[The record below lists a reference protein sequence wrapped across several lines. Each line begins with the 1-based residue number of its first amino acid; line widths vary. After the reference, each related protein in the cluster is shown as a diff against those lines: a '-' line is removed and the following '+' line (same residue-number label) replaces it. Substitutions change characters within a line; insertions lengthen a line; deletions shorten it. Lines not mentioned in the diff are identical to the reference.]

1 MFCKQCGK
9 EHNGSYGSGTF
20 CSQFCA
26 RQYSALV
33 NKEVKN
39 KKISESLKGRKHIK
53 TDEEKLKCEEYEQ
66 NPNYCSICGKFL
78 EFNKRFNKTCG
89 SKECAYHNCGGV
101 RKNSGN
107 SLGGWYKGIFCHSTY
122 ELVFVIYCLDHNINI
137 KPCKTTFKYFGTDN
151 KEHTYYPDFIINN
164 EIIEIKGYFRDSV
177 KLKEEA
183 VLKTGSSYKILYKED
198 LTECFNYVYN
208 KYTHNLKTLY
218 EDYKPKYKYV
228 CSHCGKEFYT
238 DNKRTTEKVYCC
250 RKCSLSGNRSTNSNS
265 NNKISE
271 GLKHYW
277 SEHKT
282 DRKHYKRKYKQQWIT
297 NGIIKTRIPLGN
309 EIPDGF
315 HRGRK

>member
-1 MFCKQCGK
+1 MICKQCGK
-9 EHNGSYGSGTF
+9 EHDSSYGSGTF
-20 CSQFCA
+20 YSKFCA

-39 KKISESLKGRKHIK
+39 KKISESLKGRKRIK
-53 TDEEKLKCEEYEQ
+53 TEEEIIKEYEQ
-66 NPNYCSICGKFL
+66 NPKYCKVCGKIL

-89 SKECAYHNCGGV
+89 SKECAYHNQGGF

-107 SLGGWYKGIFCHSTY
+107 SVGGWYKGIFCHSTY
-122 ELVFVIYCLDHNINI
+122 ELVFVIYCLDHKIDV

-151 KEHTYYPDFIINN
+151 KEHTYYPDFIVDN
-164 EIIEIKGYFRDSV
+164 EIIEIKGYFSDSV

-183 VLKTGSSYKILYKED
+183 VLKTGKSYKILYKED
-198 LTECFNYVYN
+198 LTECFNYVYD

-238 DNKRTTEKVYCC
+238 DVERTTEKVYCC
-250 RKCSLSGNRSTNSNS
+250 RKCSSFGNHTA
-265 NNKISE
+265 NNDKISE
-271 GLKHYW
+271 SLKRYW
-277 SEHKT
+277 AEHKT
-282 DRKHYKRKYKQQWIT
+282 DGKLYKPYKRKYKQQWIT
-297 NGIIKTRIPLGN
+297 NGITNTRIPLDN
-309 EIPDGF
+309 EIPEGF